1 MQELSRK
8 HVRNTSETAADHT
21 RGADRHQKEPAETE
35 TEAVPAG
42 YCESD
47 NMSTLVEHTAHTN
60 QGAGR
65 NLHFNFNVGE
75 WLIWWALLNPNCPR
89 VATFVWDATSPLW
102 NRVGCCDLV
111 FQLHYNEPAKPVY
124 PVEPVDKVDPADQSS

>member
-1 MQELSRK
+1 MKSNMEFSSSSLGKTLCRSFQKK

-35 TEAVPAG
+35 TEAVPERT

-47 NMSTLVEHTAHTN
+47 DMSTLVKHTHTKP
-60 QGAGR
+60 GGR

-102 NRVGCCDLV
+102 NRVGCCDLAFFAV
-111 FQLHYNEPAKPVY
+111 CWAMP
-124 PVEPVDKVDPADQSS
+124 